1 MVVESWMVA
10 AGAGGGGLLV
20 GLATGALVAQQA
32 LGKRFDARM
41 SRHTQKVAQQ
51 QSVTLEK
58 LRASQSMAQSE
69 LEHLRG
75 TLPKQVAAAV
85 AEHRA
90 QVMRLEERLKAT
102 YAELDLLR
110 AQAAPPIRQP
120 VERLSGFAATMPM
133 ESRF

>member
-10 AGAGGGGLLV
+10 TGAGAGGLMI
-20 GLATGALVAQQA
+20 GLAAGALVAQQA

-41 SRHTQKVAQQ
+41 ARHTQKVSQQ
-51 QSVTLEK
+51 QSATLDK

-75 TLPKQVAAAV
+75 NLPKQVAAAV

-90 QVMRLEERLKAT
+90 QVIRLEDRLKAT
-102 YAELDLLR
+102 YAELDNLR
-110 AQAAPPIRQP
+110 SQAAAPARP
-120 VERLSGFAATMPM
+120 VAERPNGFAATMPM